1 MGSLQKTVDSDDSAA
16 INTLNEIKSSGEV
29 SSENCVSDLIRTNES
44 NEIRDNLHKVDE
56 SKGDKDNFD
65 CKGSFVPLSLSTIQ
79 KVKRGGRIT
88 IAKSDTIIETREEC
102 SDSETSDID
111 NSATIHTNKTEDN
124 RSPKCEESVDSI
136 NVKIEEKNT
145 TDSNECLNNNL
156 GDIEE
161 QVANEKQFETQ
172 SSIDKSLNEPDQ
184 ISLSDHSNIRAELE
198 VNDLSTHKD

>member
-65 CKGSFVPLSLSTIQ
+65 CKRSFVPLSLSTIQ
-79 KVKRGGRIT
+79 KVKSGGRIT

-111 NSATIHTNKTEDN
+111 NSATIHTNTTEDTTCLKN
-124 RSPKCEESVDSI
+124 KESVDFL
-136 NVKIEEKNT
+136 NDKIENKST
-145 TDSNECLNNNL
+145 SNL
-156 GDIEE
+156 GDCF
-161 QVANEKQFETQ
+161 NKC
-172 SSIDKSLNEPDQ
+172 SSDI
-184 ISLSDHSNIRAELE
+184 
-198 VNDLSTHKD
+198 